1 MKQAGAGTPGA
12 GTPGGGAPGAGSP
25 GSVERTASGADV
37 RGMSPRAAAVRAGW
51 RRGVIELR
59 QSFTNGGE
67 LFSHFLWPVLMLA
80 ALFFLRH
87 RDFGSTGFL
96 LGALALP
103 SILGMNAA
111 MGMVSMSQQLTADR
125 EDGTL
130 LRAKAIP
137 NGMLGYLVGKVVS
150 VAGGLLADLA
160 ILLIPGLLIVDGLAL
175 GSAHWPTLGWVLLLG
190 LIATLPIGAILGSVF
205 TTARAQGL
213 IQLPVLALIAISG
226 IFYPI
231 TALPGWLE
239 WIGQLTP
246 IYWMGLGMRSALLP
260 NSAVVV
266 ELGDSWRHVETVG
279 VLGIWA
285 VGGLLLAPV
294 VLRRMARRESGSKI
308 AERRE
313 RALQRVA

>member
-1 MKQAGAGTPGA
+1 MRVGA
-12 GTPGGGAPGAGSP
+12 S
-25 GSVERTASGADV
+25 
-37 RGMSPRAAAVRAGW
+37 VRAGW
-51 RRGVIELR
+51 QRGVIELR
-59 QSFTNGGE
+59 QSFTNGPE

-130 LRAKAIP
+130 LRAKAVP
-137 NGMLGYLVGKVVS
+137 NGMVSYLIGKVVS
-150 VAGGLLADLA
+150 VAGGLLVDLA
-160 ILLIPGLLIVDGLAL
+160 ILLIPGLFLVDGLAL
-175 GSAHWPTLGWVLLLG
+175 GSAHWFTLIWVLLLG
-190 LIATLPIGAILGSVF
+190 LVATLPIGAILGSVF
-205 TTARAQGL
+205 TSARSQGL
-213 IQLPVLALIAISG
+213 IQLPMLALIAVSG

-231 TALPGWLE
+231 TALPGWLAA
-239 WIGQLTP
+239 IGQLTP
-246 IYWMGLGMRSALLP
+246 VYWMGLGMRSALLP
-260 NSAVVV
+260 GEAVVV
-266 ELGDSWRHVETVG
+266 EVGESWRHLETAA

-285 VGGLLLAPV
+285 VAGLLLAPV
-294 VLRRMARRESGSKI
+294 VLRRMARRESGSKV

>member
-1 MKQAGAGTPGA
+1 M
-12 GTPGGGAPGAGSP
+12 
-25 GSVERTASGADV
+25 RTGWQ
-37 RGMSPRAAAVRAGW
+37 RGL
-51 RRGVIELR
+51 IELR
-59 QSFTNGGE
+59 QSFTNGPE

-130 LRAKAIP
+130 LRAKAVP
-137 NGMLGYLVGKVVS
+137 NGMVSYLIGKVVS
-150 VAGGLLADLA
+150 VAGGLLVDLA
-160 ILLIPGLLIVDGLAL
+160 ILLIPGLFLVEGLAL
-175 GSAHWPTLGWVLLLG
+175 GSAHWSTLIWVLLLG
-190 LIATLPIGAILGSVF
+190 LVATLPIGAILGSVF
-205 TTARAQGL
+205 TTARSQGL
-213 IQLPVLALIAISG
+213 IQLPMLALIAVSG

-239 WIGQLTP
+239 GIGQLTP
-246 IYWMGLGMRSALLP
+246 VYWMGLGMRSALLP
-260 NSAVVV
+260 DEAVVV
-266 ELGDSWRHVETVG
+266 EVGESWRHLETAA
-279 VLGIWA
+279 VLGLWA
-285 VGGLLLAPV
+285 IAGLLLAPV
-294 VLRRMARRESGSKI
+294 VLRRMARRESGSKV

>member
-1 MKQAGAGTPGA
+1 MESAA
-12 GTPGGGAPGAGSP
+12 
-25 GSVERTASGADV
+25 SVKT
-37 RGMSPRAAAVRAGW
+37 GW
-51 RRGVIELR
+51 RRGLIELR
-59 QSFTNGGE
+59 QSFTNGPE

-87 RDFGSTGFL
+87 RDFGSTGLL

-130 LRAKAIP
+130 LRAKAMP
-137 NGMLGYLVGKVVS
+137 NGMVSYLIGKVVS

-160 ILLIPGLLIVDGLAL
+160 ILLIPGLFLVEGLAL
-175 GSAHWPTLGWVLLLG
+175 GSAHWFTLVWVLLLG
-190 LIATLPIGAILGSVF
+190 LVATLPIGAILGSVF
-205 TTARAQGL
+205 TTARSQGL
-213 IQLPVLALIAISG
+213 IQLPMLALIAVSG

-246 IYWMGLGMRSALLP
+246 VYWMGLGMRSALLP
-260 NSAVVV
+260 GEAVVV
-266 ELGDSWRHVETVG
+266 EVGESWRHLETAA
-279 VLGIWA
+279 VLGVWA
-285 VGGLLLAPV
+285 VAGLLLAPV
-294 VLRRMARRESGSKI
+294 VLRRMARRESGSKV

>member
-1 MKQAGAGTPGA
+1 MK
-12 GTPGGGAPGAGSP
+12 
-25 GSVERTASGADV
+25 TASV
-37 RGMSPRAAAVRAGW
+37 KTGW
-51 RRGVIELR
+51 RRGLIELR
-59 QSFTNGGE
+59 QSFTNGPE

-87 RDFGSTGFL
+87 RDFGSTGLL

-111 MGMVSMSQQLTADR
+111 MGMISMSQQLTADR

-137 NGMLGYLVGKVVS
+137 NGMVSYLIGKVVS

-160 ILLIPGLLIVDGLAL
+160 ILLIPGLFLVEGLAL
-175 GSAHWPTLGWVLLLG
+175 GSAHWFTLVWILLLG
-190 LIATLPIGAILGSVF
+190 MVATLPIGAILGSIF
-205 TTARAQGL
+205 TSARSQGL
-213 IQLPVLALIAISG
+213 IQLPMLALIAVSG

-246 IYWMGLGMRSALLP
+246 VYWMGLGMRSALLP
-260 NSAVVV
+260 GEAVVV
-266 ELGDSWRHVETVG
+266 EVGESWRHLETAA

-285 VGGLLLAPV
+285 VAGLLLAPV
-294 VLRRMARRESGSKI
+294 VLGRMARRESGSKV